1 MRAER
6 LKLVVV
12 RRIVLRLAV
21 TVVSVGCFTNLVWSV
36 PLGAHAPCRVQS
48 ATFEG
53 WKAEELSNDWV
64 RLIIVP
70 QLGGRVM
77 QVTFGGHAYLFVNP
91 KFKGKYVPPNEAA
104 KTGKL
109 INYGGDKIWP
119 LPEGRDDDQHW
130 AGPISDA
137 LDDGEYKFS
146 ILSQGSTCAVRL
158 EGPADPATGLQYSR
172 EIGIANE
179 SPQISFHAVMKNASG
194 HPIRWSMQSVT
205 QYDTADARDPM
216 KYNHDFWAYAPIN
229 PKSAYVDGYHVRAG
243 LADDPSFEVNDGLFT
258 LHWLYL
264 ENEVWLDSDA
274 GWLAVVNDASKYGM
288 VERFQ
293 YAFGAEYPG
302 KASVI
307 FYKNGAALELDE
319 NGMPTLRSANWQD
332 APYYMEAEINSPMI
346 GLDPGGS
353 YAMDTAWFPVRAGK
367 ELKAVTSAGVIGRPV
382 TASLSAKGLHV
393 SGIFSVFFSG
403 TLSAHVFDL
412 RGVEIAVVEL
422 QAVDPLNAVELNQTM
437 KVAEAADRVSIHL
450 KDQQGVDRGS
460 LGEAKITKKVETT
473 S

>member
-1 MRAER
+1 LRAER
-6 LKLVVV
+6 LKLVVL
-12 RRIVLRLAV
+12 RRVFLRIA
-21 TVVSVGCFTNLVWSV
+21 VVSVGCFASLVWSA
-36 PLGAHAPCRVQS
+36 PPAAHALCRVQS
-48 ATFEG
+48 AMSEG
-53 WKAEELSNDWV
+53 WKAQELSNDWV
-64 RLIIVP
+64 RVTIVP

-91 KFKGKYVPPNEAA
+91 KFKGKYFPSSEAA
-104 KTGKL
+104 KAGQW
-109 INYGGDKIWP
+109 INYGGDKLWP
-119 LPEGRDDDQHW
+119 LPEGRDDEQHW
-130 AGPISDA
+130 AGPVSDA
-137 LDDGEYKFS
+137 LDDGEYNFS
-146 ILSQGSTCAVRL
+146 TLSQGSTCTVRL

-172 EIGIANE
+172 DISIANE

-205 QYDTADARDPM
+205 QYDTADARDPV

-243 LADDPSFEVNDGLFT
+243 LADDPSFEVRDSLFT

-274 GWLAVVNDASKYGM
+274 GWLAVVDDAAKYGM
-288 VERFQ
+288 IERFQ
-293 YAFGAEYPG
+293 YVPNADYPG

-319 NGMPTLRSANWQD
+319 NGMPALRSANWQD
-332 APYYMEAEINSPMI
+332 TPYYMEAEINSPMI
-346 GLDPGGS
+346 GLDPGAS
-353 YAMDTAWFPVRAGK
+353 YAMDTQWFPVRAGK
-367 ELKAVTSAGVIGRPV
+367 ELRAVTSAGLVGRPL
-382 TASLSAKGLHV
+382 TASLSSKGLYI
-393 SGIFSVFFSG
+393 SGIFGVFFPG

-450 KDQQGVDRGS
+450 NDQQGVDRGS
-460 LGEAKITKKVETT
+460 LGDAKITKVETT

>member
-12 RRIVLRLAV
+12 RRAV
-21 TVVSVGCFTNLVWSV
+21 WRFAVALVSVSIFASLGWSAATA
-36 PLGAHAPCRVQS
+36 AHAPCRVQS
-48 ATFEG
+48 TTFEG

-64 RLIIVP
+64 HLTIVP

-77 QVTFGGHAYLFVNP
+77 QVTFSGHAYLFVNP
-91 KFKGKYVPPNEAA
+91 KFKGKYVPPSEAA
-104 KTGKL
+104 KTGQW

-119 LPEGRDDDQHW
+119 LPEGRDDEQQW
-130 AGPISDA
+130 AGPISDL

-146 ILSQGSTCAVRL
+146 IVSQAPTCAVSL

-172 EIGIANE
+172 EISIANE
-179 SPQISFHAVMKNASG
+179 SPQISFHTVMKNASG

-205 QYDTADARDPM
+205 QYNTADARDPG
-216 KYNHDFWAYAPIN
+216 KYNRDFWAFAPIN
-229 PKSAYVDGYHVRAG
+229 PKSAYIDGYRVRAG

-274 GWLAVVNDASKYGM
+274 GWLAVVDDATKYGM

-293 YAFGAEYPG
+293 HVLNADYPG
-302 KASVI
+302 KALVI

-319 NGMPTLRSANWQD
+319 NGMPTLRSANSQD

-346 GLDPGGS
+346 GLDPGAS
-353 YAMDTAWFPVRAGK
+353 YAMDTQWFPVRAGK
-367 ELKAVTSAGVIGRPV
+367 ELRAVTSAGVVGRPL
-382 TASLSAKGLHV
+382 TAVLSPKGLHI
-393 SGIFSVFFSG
+393 SGIFGVFFSG

-412 RGVEIAVVEL
+412 RGVEIAVL
-422 QAVDPLNAVELNQTM
+422 QLQSTDPLSAVELNQTV
-437 KVAEAADRVSIHL
+437 KVAEGADRVSIHL
-450 KDQQGVDRGS
+450 NDQQGVDCGS
-460 LGEAKITKKVETT
+460 LGEAKITKVETT